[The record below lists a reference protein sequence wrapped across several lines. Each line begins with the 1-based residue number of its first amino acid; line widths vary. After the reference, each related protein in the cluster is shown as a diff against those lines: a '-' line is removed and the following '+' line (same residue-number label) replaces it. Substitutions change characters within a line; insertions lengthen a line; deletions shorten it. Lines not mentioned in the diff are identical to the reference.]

1 MKDVFVIT
9 ITDSVQTH
17 EAAHIARG
25 LLCQLRD
32 VRVRSCQFEC
42 YLGVPGFSAAR
53 AALRMFG
60 SP

>member
-1 MKDVFVIT
+1 MEDDFVIT
-9 ITDSVQTH
+9 IADSVQTH
-17 EAAHIARG
+17 GAAHIAYGRV
-25 LLCQLRD
+25 CQLRD

-42 YLGVPGFSAAR
+42 YLAVVAFSAAR